1 MVLLGLI
8 LILGGKTFSLS
19 SLNMM
24 LALYCHRANIELT
37 LCLIKVVS
45 LYPKFAETL
54 CY

>member
-1 MVLLGLI
+1 MVLGLFLI
-8 LILGGKTFSLS
+8 LEGETFFSLS

-24 LALYCHRANIELT
+24 LALYFHRANIELT
-37 LCLIKVVS
+37 LCLIKAVS